1 MSAPGRAGGVN
12 RRNHHRHSQTQGG
25 PSRDSFPDRKR
36 SSSRVPEVMDCWFE
50 SGSMPYAQA
59 HYPFENKEAFEAGFP
74 ADFIA
79 EGLDQTRGWF
89 YTLMVLSTALFDKPA
104 FKNVIVNGM
113 VLAEDGRKM
122 SKRLRNYP
130 DPMELIQEH
139 GADAVRIF
147 MLQSAAVRGEEL
159 RFSSAGV
166 KDMVRRVMLPWWN
179 SVSFFCTYAHVDEWD
194 PALADWDAPVRNEL
208 DQWIEVKLKRL
219 QVHVE
224 REMGAYELSRVIPPL
239 LEFIDH
245 LTNWYIRRSRRRF
258 WKAEDDT
265 DKNEA
270 YKTLYRVLVSFSE
283 LMAPVAPFMAE
294 HVYQLLRRTEETR
307 QISSVHLRIL
317 ADAEELSAEEREV
330 ESRMDLARTL
340 SEMGRELRAASKI
353 RTRQPLGTMRVGSTS
368 EEERAWVEA
377 SRQLILDELNI
388 KDLEVIDDPT
398 QLASVNIKPNLPKL
412 GPKLGKQMKVLMGGL
427 RNLDPEVARTLA
439 FGGSATV
446 AGFELGPED
455 VLVQMEAKDE
465 GFRGRSGQPGGVD
478 QSRIDSGTRAG
489 RVGPRGHQPNPADA
503 KRGGLRRRRANLHP
517 NGDSQPGTPGRMGHA
532 SGLDRGGDLVRIRI
546 GSEGLLALRNPA
558 SGRAQLDPGSRATNH
573 CRMKDSFS
581 CSRADQECGNSPLA
595 LALVLTTGVPVRF
608 ASPLPETRAIVQ
620 AFSPWL
626 TWKEERDD
634 AWVEVRPE
642 PRELP
647 DALIIPEPWT
657 IGDAMALSLVPVL
670 AGTLPRRIHFRG
682 TTHRSDCVGVS
693 HIAEGL
699 LPMMDRRGRAPTWK
713 WRPGETRDRHFWMFD
728 LPFRSWL
735 QPT

>member
-1 MSAPGRAGGVN
+1 
-12 RRNHHRHSQTQGG
+12 
-25 PSRDSFPDRKR
+25 
-36 SSSRVPEVMDCWFE
+36 MDCWFE
-50 SGSMPYAQA
+50 SGSMPHAQA

-294 HVYQLLRRTEETR
+294 HVYRYFAGQRKPDRSAVSTSGFLQTPRNSLRRKGKWKVEWTWREPFLKWVGNCVQRVKSGRGSLWEPC
-307 QISSVHLRIL
+307 V
-317 ADAEELSAEEREV
+317 SA
-330 ESRMDLARTL
+330 A
-340 SEMGRELRAASKI
+340 
-353 RTRQPLGTMRVGSTS
+353 P
-368 EEERAWVEA
+368 
-377 SRQLILDELNI
+377 
-388 KDLEVIDDPT
+388 
-398 QLASVNIKPNLPKL
+398 PK
-412 GPKLGKQMKVLMGGL
+412 
-427 RNLDPEVARTLA
+427 RNV
-439 FGGSATV
+439 
-446 AGFELGPED
+446 
-455 VLVQMEAKDE
+455 
-465 GFRGRSGQPGGVD
+465 PGWK
-478 QSRIDSGTRAG
+478 
-489 RVGPRGHQPNPADA
+489 PAD
-503 KRGGLRRRRANLHP
+503 N
-517 NGDSQPGTPGRMGHA
+517 
-532 SGLDRGGDLVRIRI
+532 
-546 GSEGLLALRNPA
+546 
-558 SGRAQLDPGSRATNH
+558 
-573 CRMKDSFS
+573 
-581 CSRADQECGNSPLA
+581 
-595 LALVLTTGVPVRF
+595 
-608 ASPLPETRAIVQ
+608 
-620 AFSPWL
+620 
-626 TWKEERDD
+626 
-634 AWVEVRPE
+634 
-642 PRELP
+642 
-647 DALIIPEPWT
+647 
-657 IGDAMALSLVPVL
+657 
-670 AGTLPRRIHFRG
+670 
-682 TTHRSDCVGVS
+682 
-693 HIAEGL
+693 
-699 LPMMDRRGRAPTWK
+699 
-713 WRPGETRDRHFWMFD
+713 
-728 LPFRSWL
+728 
-735 QPT
+735 